1 MLAFVLESDDTAA
14 LREIPC
20 PQPGPGE
27 VLIRVRTSALNPHD
41 EHVRSGLARS
51 YLDYELPAV
60 LGTDVAGEIVAA
72 GEGVRRAAVGDRVFG
87 LERSFRVH
95 HGTFAEYV
103 ALPEEFVAKTP
114 EGLADADAGALGLA
128 SLTALKAIDAA
139 RLEPG
144 ETILINGATGG
155 VGCYA
160 TQLAIATGARVVATA
175 RAGDEADFMRALGA
189 AAVIDWT
196 AEDVGAA
203 AARCG
208 DVHVLLDLVNFDP
221 PALDALAE
229 RTLVPGGR
237 ALTTVAPESSAQM
250 IVSTSAP
257 ELIDRI
263 AEHAARGELSVH
275 VRASFA
281 LADVEQA
288 FAALRAGGIGKI
300 GLRVG

>member
-1 MLAFVLESDDTAA
+1 MLAFVLEVDDTAA

-41 EHVRSGLARS
+41 DHVRSGLARA
-51 YLDYELPAV
+51 YLDYDLPAV

-95 HGTFAEYV
+95 RGTFAEYV
-103 ALPEEFVAKTP
+103 ALPEAAVAKTP
-114 EGLADADAGALGLA
+114 ENVADADAGALGLA

-160 TQLAIATGARVVATA
+160 TQLAAASGARVLATA
-175 RAGDEADFMRALGA
+175 RPGDEADLMRALGA
-189 AAVIDWT
+189 AAVIDWS

-203 AARCG
+203 AARG
-208 DVHVLLDLVNFDP
+208 GGVDVLLDLVNFDP
-221 PALDALAE
+221 RALDALAE
-229 RTLVPGGR
+229 RTLVAGGR
-237 ALTTVAPESSAQM
+237 ALTTVAPESGAQM

-281 LADVEQA
+281 LADVEHA
-288 FAALRAGGIGKI
+288 FAALRAGGVGKI
-300 GLRVG
+300 GLRVS

>member
-1 MLAFVLESDDTAA
+1 MLAFVLDADDAAA

-41 EHVRSGLARS
+41 DHVRSGLARA
-51 YLDYELPAV
+51 YLEYDLPAV
-60 LGTDVAGEIVAA
+60 LGTDVAGEIVIA
-72 GEGVRRAAVGDRVFG
+72 GERVRRVAVGDRVFG

-95 HGTFAEYV
+95 RGTFAEYV

-114 EGLADADAGALGLA
+114 ESVADAHAGALGLA

-160 TQLAIATGARVVATA
+160 TQLATAAGARVLATA
-175 RAGDEADFMRALGA
+175 RPGEEADLMRALGA
-189 AAVIDWT
+189 AAVIDWST
-196 AEDVGAA
+196 EDVGAA
-203 AARCG
+203 AARG
-208 DVHVLLDLVNFDP
+208 GGVDVLLDLVNFDP
-221 PALDALAE
+221 RALDALAA

-237 ALTTVAPESSAQM
+237 ALTTVAPEAAAQM
-250 IVSTSAP
+250 IVSTSAS

-263 AEHAARGELSVH
+263 AEHAAQGELSVH

-281 LADVEQA
+281 LADVEHA

-300 GLRVG
+300 GLRVS